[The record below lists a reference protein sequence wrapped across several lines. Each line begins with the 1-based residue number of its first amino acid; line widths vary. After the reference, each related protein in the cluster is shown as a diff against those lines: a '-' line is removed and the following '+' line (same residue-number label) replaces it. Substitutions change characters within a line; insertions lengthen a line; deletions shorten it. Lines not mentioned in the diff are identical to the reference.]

1 VTAGPPA
8 ILALEDGTVF
18 RGTGFGARTVR
29 AGEVVFNTSLSGY
42 QEVLSDPSYR
52 GQIVT
57 MTSPLIGNYGVTPE
71 DMESHRLWLSGFVV
85 RERSRVVSNYR
96 ATGTLD
102 ALLEEHNVPG
112 IEGVDTRALTRRIRI
127 EGAMRSVLSTGDEQD
142 ADDLVDRARTAP
154 PMAGRDLAS
163 EVTCSEISEW
173 TEGPDPALALD
184 RLEPRPRDLLVV
196 AVDFGAKWNI
206 LRSLVA
212 AGFRVTRVPATTK
225 AEEILALEPDGVF
238 LSNGPGDP
246 EPVTY
251 AQEAVRGLLGKKP
264 IFGICLGHQILGLA
278 LGLPTFKLKF
288 GHHGSNQ
295 PVKDLTTGRIE
306 ITAQNHGFAVDLSA
320 DQSEGRGVELTHVN
334 LNDNTVEGFRHRD
347 LSVLSVQHHPEASP
361 GPHDS
366 QHLFERFREM
376 IERF

>member
-1 VTAGPPA
+1 VIVRPPA

-18 RGTGFGARTVR
+18 RGTAFGASVAR

-57 MTSPLIGNYGVTPE
+57 MTSPHIGNYGVTPE

-85 RERSRVVSNYR
+85 REQSRMTSNYR
-96 ATGTLD
+96 ATGTL
-102 ALLEEHNVPG
+102 AELLEEHGVPG
-112 IEGVDTRALTRRIRI
+112 IEGVDTRALTRRIRL
-127 EGAMRSVLSTGDEQD
+127 EGAMRSVLSTGDVQD
-142 ADDLVDRARTAP
+142 ADELVDRARAAP
-154 PMAGRDLAS
+154 HMTGRDLAS
-163 EVTCSEISEW
+163 EVTCERIEAW
-173 TEGPDPALALD
+173 TEGPDPALMLD
-184 RLEPRPRDLLVV
+184 GWEPRPRDLHVV

-212 AGFRVTRVPATTK
+212 AGFSVTRVPATTT
-225 AEEILALEPDGVF
+225 AEEILALKPDGVF

-251 AQEAVRGLLGKKP
+251 AHDTVRGLLGKLP

-278 LGLPTFKLKF
+278 LGMKTYKLKF

-320 DQSEGRGVELTHVN
+320 GEAKGLELTHVN
-334 LNDNTVEGFRHRD
+334 LNDQTVEGFRHRG

-366 QHLFERFREM
+366 MHLFDRFRKM
-376 IERF
+376 IEAF